1 MFHEFDSD
9 IGLIKLPSPV
19 ELTDVIQPVHLGCT
33 SNNNVDAV
41 AIGNGLMHTKD
52 KDLAPILQYAQL
64 KTVSLLQ
71 CLPFFPIIAFR
82 KSVICVKGLERQSV
96 CNGDSGGPLIEAN
109 SKNLIGVTSFGSAFG
124 CELGMPQ
131 GKKKFKIKVVEILLQ
146 LTNHHIFTGF
156 TRISSYLPW
165 IEEVTGI
172 GCKK

>member
-33 SNNNVDAV
+33 SDNNVDAV

-96 CNGDSGGPLIEAN
+96 CNGDSGGPLIEAS

-131 GKKKFKIKVVEILLQ
+131 GKKIKLK
-146 LTNHHIFTGF
+146 
-156 TRISSYLPW
+156 
-165 IEEVTGI
+165 
-172 GCKK
+172 C